1 MKNKYSDEY
10 LKTIV
15 LNKQKELG
23 RTPKRREVSPHGSVI
38 AQRFGDGRWNKAL
51 SKLGLEVNVPK
62 SYTKNELIK
71 IMKDWYKEN
80 KIIPSVNMFANDE
93 NLPDPK
99 TYREK
104 FKMKWSEVVE
114 YILDV
119 KTSERPS
126 PYDEYTNEYLLK
138 IFKEEYYKINP
149 ISKAQF
155 EKEKSSNIPSF
166 TYYRKRFDK
175 TWNELKKLVEID
187 EIINERRTKEE
198 WIKIIKD
205 VVDDLGYIPSS
216 NKFEEICCSTK
227 SFEPVLGNYNNAL
240 REIGFEPPN
249 ESPAIVEVG
258 TKKLLEMYIE
268 FSKKLGRLASNID
281 LDNSKDIYNA
291 DVFIIRFG
299 SMYALKKEA
308 NKILKFDIDLQN
320 KEKYTKEKVLNSLIQ
335 EYKVYNRRLTN
346 EEVGINK
353 NLPSISTILR
363 KFTTTKMSVVWYY
376 VEQFINKE

>member
-1 MKNKYSDEY
+1 
-10 LKTIV
+10 
-15 LNKQKELG
+15 
-23 RTPKRREVSPHGSVI
+23 
-38 AQRFGDGRWNKAL
+38 
-51 SKLGLEVNVPK
+51 
-62 SYTKNELIK
+62 
-71 IMKDWYKEN
+71 
-80 KIIPSVNMFANDE
+80 
-93 NLPDPK
+93 
-99 TYREK
+99 
-104 FKMKWSEVVE
+104 MKWSEVVE

-166 TYYRKRFDK
+166 TYYRNRFDK

-187 EIINERRTKEE
+187 EITNERRTKEE

-258 TKKLLEMYIE
+258 TKNY
-268 FSKKLGRLASNID
+268 
-281 LDNSKDIYNA
+281 
-291 DVFIIRFG
+291 
-299 SMYALKKEA
+299 
-308 NKILKFDIDLQN
+308 
-320 KEKYTKEKVLNSLIQ
+320 
-335 EYKVYNRRLTN
+335 
-346 EEVGINK
+346 
-353 NLPSISTILR
+353 
-363 KFTTTKMSVVWYY
+363 
-376 VEQFINKE
+376 

>member
-1 MKNKYSDEY
+1 MKNKYTDEY

-23 RTPKRREVSPHGSVI
+23 RTPKRREVSPHGFAI
-38 AQRFGDGRWNKAL
+38 AQRFGEGKWNKAL
-51 SKLGLEVNVPK
+51 SKLGLEVNIPK

-71 IMKDWYKEN
+71 IMKDWYKEK
-80 KIIPSVNMFANDE
+80 KIIPSVNMFANNE

-104 FKMKWSEVVE
+104 FQMKWSEVVE

-126 PYDEYTNEYLLK
+126 PYDEYTDEYLLK

-155 EKEKSSNIPSF
+155 GKEKSSNIPSF
-166 TYYRKRFDK
+166 TYYRNRFNK
-175 TWNELKKLVEID
+175 TWNELKKLAGIH

-240 REIGFEPPN
+240 KEIGFEPPN
-249 ESPAIVEVG
+249 ESPVIVEVD

-268 FSKKLGRLASNID
+268 FSKKLGRLASNGE

-308 NKILKFDIDLQN
+308 NKILEFDIDLQN
-320 KEKYTKEKVLNSLIQ
+320 KEKYTREKILNLLIQ

-346 EEVGINK
+346 KEVNINK

-363 KFTTTKMSVVWYY
+363 KFTTTKMNVVWCY
-376 VEQFINKE
+376 VEKFINEK